1 MSSFVDS
8 KSSNI
13 YGWIDWI
20 VAKNLPFSFCED
32 ECTKKYTKLKPISVE
47 TLMKYMELLVL
58 QVENR
63 IKDDL
68 PEEFAIIFDGWSED
82 STHFIGI
89 FAVFSSAK
97 EITKQHLLAFT
108 PLLDETDLSAD
119 SQSALIIDTLEL
131 YGKDISNVVCI
142 IGDNC
147 STNKSVANILGVPLV
162 GCSSHRFNLAVNF
175 FLKDFEN
182 ILNKVCI
189 LLN

>member
-1 MSSFVDS
+1 MCVLSVE
-8 KSSNI
+8 NI
-13 YGWIDWI
+13 GNNNRKGVI
-20 VAKNLPFSFCED
+20 N
-32 ECTKKYTKLKPISVE
+32 E

-68 PEEFAIIFDGWSED
+68 PEKFAIIFDGWSED

-97 EITKQHLLAFT
+97 DITKQHLLAFT
-108 PLLDETDLSAD
+108 PLLDETDLSAH

-131 YGKDISNVVCI
+131 YEKDISNVVCI

-182 ILNKVCI
+182 VLDKVYI
-189 LLN
+189 